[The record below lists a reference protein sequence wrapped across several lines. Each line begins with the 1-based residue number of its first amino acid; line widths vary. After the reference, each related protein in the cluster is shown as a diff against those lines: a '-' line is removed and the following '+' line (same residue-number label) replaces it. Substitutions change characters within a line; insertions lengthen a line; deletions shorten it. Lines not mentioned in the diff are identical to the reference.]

1 MLRFLCICAGGAL
14 GTGARYLVA
23 LGATRW
29 LGTAFPFGTLV
40 VNLTG
45 CFLISAIMRFSMAS
59 TTLGETTRLTLT
71 VGFLGGLT
79 TYSSFNYDT
88 LALLQKSSPGVGL
101 LNFVITA
108 AGGLAMGAAGLW
120 VGDRLAG

>member
-1 MLRFLCICAGGAL
+1 MLRFLCICAGGAA

-23 LGATRW
+23 LAATRW
-29 LGTAFPFGTLV
+29 LGSAFPFGTLI

-45 CFLISAIMRFSMAS
+45 CFLISAIMHFSIAS
-59 TTLGETTRLTLT
+59 TALGETARLTLT

-88 LALLQKSSPGVGL
+88 LSLLQKSAPGVGL
-101 LNFVITA
+101 LNFVVTA
-108 AGGLAMGAAGLW
+108 AGGLAMGAAGWW
-120 VGDRLAG
+120 VGGRLAG